1 MATYNLKKMQELLH
15 DFYYLTKIKI
25 CIYDSAGNE
34 LCFYPEKLTPFCAM
48 LRESKEMDERCRAC
62 DRHAFAQ
69 CKKTHRQFV
78 YTCHAGL
85 VEGISPILYDDRI
98 IGYIAVGQIKS
109 DPRVDFERLADQ
121 IPPERRD
128 LLRSLFRELP
138 VTEEE
143 KISAAMRILDACT
156 GYEYLRGL
164 AGSAEEQIDL
174 RLSAY
179 VDEHLTEE
187 LTVSALCIRFHLSHS
202 EIYSIFR
209 EYFEA
214 TPAEYIKTRRLS
226 KACRLLR
233 ETSLPV
239 GEIARRC
246 GIPDYN
252 YFSKIF
258 KRSFSTSPREYR
270 KNQTNPT

>member
-1 MATYNLKKMQELLH
+1 MKAYNLKKMQELLH
-15 DFYYLTKIKI
+15 DFYYLTQIKI

-48 LRESKEMDERCRAC
+48 LREDKEMDERCRAC
-62 DRHAFAQ
+62 DRHASAQ
-69 CKKTHRQFV
+69 CKRSHVQYV

-109 DPRVDFERLADQ
+109 DPSADFGALADQ
-121 IPPERRD
+121 IPEERREI
-128 LLRSLFRELP
+128 LEELFRQLP

-143 KISAAMRILDACT
+143 RISCAMRILDACT
-156 GYEYLRGL
+156 GYEYLKGL
-164 AGSAEEQIDL
+164 ARGAEEQIDL

-179 VDEHLTEE
+179 VDEHLTEA
-187 LTVSALCIRFHLSHS
+187 LSVSALCIHFHLSHS

-214 TPAEYIKTRRLS
+214 TPAEYIKARRLS
-226 KACRLLR
+226 RACRLLR

-258 KRSFSTSPREYR
+258 KRSVGVSPRDYR
-270 KNQTNPT
+270 KGQGK

>member
-1 MATYNLKKMQELLH
+1 METYNLKKMRELLH

-25 CIYDSAGNE
+25 CIYDSGENE

-48 LRESKEMDERCRAC
+48 LREDEEMNERCRAC

-69 CKKTHRQFV
+69 CKKTRRQYV

-85 VEGISPILYDDRI
+85 IEGISPILYDDRI
-98 IGYIAVGQIKS
+98 IGYIAIGQIKS
-109 DPRVDFERLADQ
+109 NPKADFEDLAER
-121 IPPERRD
+121 IPTERRES
-128 LLRSLFRELP
+128 LRALFRQLP
-138 VTEEE
+138 TTEEE
-143 KISAAMRILDACT
+143 KITCAMRILDACT
-156 GYEYLRGL
+156 GYEYLKTLARG
-164 AGSAEEQIDL
+164 AEKQIDL
-174 RLSAY
+174 RLSSY

-187 LTVSALCIRFHLSHS
+187 LTVRVLCTHFHLSHS

-209 EYFEA
+209 EYFET
-214 TPAEYIKTRRLS
+214 TPAEHIKERRLS
-226 KACRLLR
+226 VACRLLR

-239 GEIARRC
+239 SEIARRC

-258 KRSFSTSPREYR
+258 KKSFGISPREYR
-270 KNQTNPT
+270 KTQRG

>member
-1 MATYNLKKMQELLH
+1 METYNLKKMQELLY

-48 LRESKEMDERCRAC
+48 LRKNEEMDARCRDC

-69 CKKTHRQFV
+69 CKKTHRQYV

-109 DPRVDFERLADQ
+109 NPEADFEPLSEQ
-121 IPPERRD
+121 IP
-128 LLRSLFRELP
+128 
-138 VTEEE
+138 EE
-143 KISAAMRILDACT
+143 KRAPLRRLFEALPITEKEKITAAMRILDACT

-164 AGSAEEQIDL
+164 ARGAEEQIDL

-179 VDEHLTEE
+179 VDDHIAEE
-187 LTVSALCIRFHLSHS
+187 LTVRSLCTQFHLSHS

-214 TPAEYIKTRRLS
+214 TPAEYIKGRRLDR
-226 KACRLLR
+226 ACRLLA

-239 GEIARRC
+239 GEIARLC

-258 KRSFSTSPREYR
+258 KRTFLVCPREYR
-270 KNQTNPT
+270 KMKQ

>member
-1 MATYNLKKMQELLH
+1 METYNLKQMQELLY

-34 LCFYPEKLTPFCAM
+34 LCFYPEKLTPFCAK
-48 LRESKEMDERCRAC
+48 LRENEELDARCRAC

-69 CKKTHRQFV
+69 CKKTHRQYV

-85 VEGISPILYDDRI
+85 IEGISPILYDNRI
-98 IGYIAVGQIKS
+98 IGYIGVGQIKS
-109 DPRVDFERLADQ
+109 DPKTDFAPISEQIREDQ
-121 IPPERRD
+121 REP
-128 LLRSLFRELP
+128 LRKLFEALP

-156 GYEYLRGL
+156 GYEYLKGL
-164 AGSAEEQIDL
+164 ARSAEEQIDL

-179 VDEHLTEE
+179 IDGHITEE
-187 LTVSALCIRFHLSHS
+187 LTVRSLCTEFHLSHS

-214 TPAEYIKTRRLS
+214 TPAEYIKGRRLDR
-226 KACRLLR
+226 ACRLLR
-233 ETSLPV
+233 ETSLPI
-239 GEIARRC
+239 GEIARLC

-258 KRSFSTSPREYR
+258 KRAFLISPREYR
-270 KNQTNPT
+270 KMKQ

>member
-1 MATYNLKKMQELLH
+1 MESYDLKKMQELLH

-25 CIYDSAGNE
+25 CIYDSAENE

-48 LRESKEMDERCRAC
+48 LRQSKELDEQCRAC

-69 CKKTHRQFV
+69 CKRTHRQYV

-85 VEGISPILYDDRI
+85 IEGISPILHDDRI

-109 DPRVDFERLADQ
+109 DPSADFERLADQ
-121 IPPERRD
+121 IPEERREA
-128 LLRSLFRELP
+128 LRRLFGELP
-138 VTEEE
+138 LTEEK
-143 KISAAMRILDACT
+143 KITSAMRILDACT
-156 GYEYLRGL
+156 GYEYLKSL
-164 AGSAEEQIDL
+164 AKGADGQIDA

-179 VDEHLTEE
+179 IDEHLTEE
-187 LTVSALCIRFHLSHS
+187 LTVRTLCTHFHLSHS
-202 EIYSIFR
+202 EIYAIFK
-209 EYFEA
+209 EYLEA
-214 TPAEYIKTRRLS
+214 TPAEYVKARRLS
-226 KACRLLR
+226 HACRLLR

-258 KRSFSTSPREYR
+258 KRSFGTSPREYR
-270 KNQTNPT
+270 KKRP

>member
-1 MATYNLKKMQELLH
+1 MEAYNLKKMQELLH

-25 CIYDSAGNE
+25 CIYDSMENE

-48 LRESKEMDERCRAC
+48 LRENEDMDARCRAC

-69 CKKTHRQFV
+69 CKKTHRQYV

-85 VEGISPILYDDRI
+85 VEGISPILHDDRI

-109 DPRVDFERLADQ
+109 DPLVNFEPLGRQ
-121 IPPERRD
+121 IPEERRAI
-128 LLRSLFRELP
+128 LHSLFESLP

-164 AGSAEEQIDL
+164 AGGAKAQIDL

-179 VDEHLTEE
+179 VDEHLSEE
-187 LTVSALCIRFHLSHS
+187 LTVRTLCTQFRLSHS
-202 EIYSIFR
+202 EIYAIFR

-214 TPAEYIKTRRLS
+214 TPAEYIKGRRLDR
-226 KACRLLR
+226 ACRLLR
-233 ETSLPV
+233 ETNLPV

-258 KRSFSTSPREYR
+258 KRTFALSPREYR
-270 KNQTNPT
+270 RGKR